1 MNLSKVCGYGSV
13 LLTFL
18 SALLLGAPD
27 GVLVLAVV
35 LAVSLER
42 AERGTELRR
51 RAPAL
56 VVLPAVAVAAAGIGL
71 LLNRLPGVGDVVFT
85 LALAATVWIR
95 RFGPRFS
102 RLGTWA
108 TLPLLAVLISPL
120 PPRDLTDVGWAALVA
135 VLAVGWVTVVQVVVQ
150 LVTRSAAPKAA
161 PVRRASALRPR
172 PSTRMAIQLAVAVGG
187 AFVIGRLAFG
197 EHWTWIV
204 LTAFVVCS
212 GNRGRMDVVRKGLL
226 RLLGAAAGTVLAT
239 FLAGLF
245 GPRDPRSIV
254 AIFVVLA
261 LASGLRTVSYAFWA
275 GGVTAM
281 LALLYG
287 YSGQAGAGLLATRL
301 LAIALGAAL
310 AIGVSWFLLPVRR
323 RKPVPDQAEQPGE
336 LVVAAA
342 GQSDAVGE
350 REQVAEAEVGPDRTG
365 SLGAVEE
372 SGGGLAHGVV
382 PAGEQLGAPAV
393 RNGEGELALGR
404 DVADEQA

>member
-1 MNLSKVCGYGSV
+1 MKLGRVCGYGSV

-27 GVLVLAVV
+27 SVLVLAVV

-51 RAPAL
+51 RVPAL

-71 LLNRLPGVGDVVFT
+71 LLDRLPGFGDVVFT
-85 LALAATVWIR
+85 IALAATVWIR
-95 RFGPRFS
+95 RFGPRFTK
-102 RLGTWA
+102 LGTWA
-108 TLPLLAVLISPL
+108 ALPLLAVLISPL
-120 PPRDLTDVGWAALVA
+120 PPRGAADVGWAALVA
-135 VLAVGWVTVVQVVVQ
+135 VLAFCWVSAVQ
-150 LVTRSAAPKAA
+150 LVARSTPTAA
-161 PVRRASALRPR
+161 PVRRVSALRPR

-187 AFVIGRLAFG
+187 AFLIGRLAFG

-212 GNRGRMDVVRKGLL
+212 GNRGRTDVVRKGLL
-226 RLLGAAAGTVLAT
+226 RLAGAAAGTVLAT

-245 GPRDPRSIV
+245 GPLDSRSIV

-261 LASGLRTVSYAFWA
+261 IASGLRTFSYAFWA

-287 YSGQAGAGLLATRL
+287 YYGQAGADLLATRL
-301 LAIALGAAL
+301 LAIGLGAVL
-310 AIGVSWFLLPVRR
+310 AIGVSWFLLPVRG
-323 RKPVPDQAEQPGE
+323 RKPVPDQAQQPGE
-336 LVVAAA
+336 LVVATA
-342 GQSDAVGE
+342 GERDAVGQGQ
-350 REQVAEAEVGPDRTG
+350 QVAEAEVGPDG
-365 SLGAVEE
+365 AVALGAVEQG
-372 SGGGLAHGVV
+372 GGGLAHGVV

-393 RNGEGELALGR
+393 RNRQGELALGR